1 LSKIL
6 LTKRTSAIFL
16 AIFVITVP
24 LTILDFKSVNAQQA
38 SEIVIKKANI
48 DEINML
54 VIVSGIN
61 LQNVPKI
68 GMLKVVGVING
79 EGFIKDIPLDE
90 LDETTNKLK
99 VNFVM
104 NKDNEFVSASKPDE
118 FFVCA
123 YHFTNANNN
132 NYNENYEYNDN
143 RINSIYFD
151 DQSHHPTMEYFD
163 CNEGDIQSTT
173 QPTEANLFK
182 PTSLVY
188 AKSSYYYD
196 MHSPSQET
204 SFDTM
209 YDGYTPMYDGY
220 TPMYDAYA
228 TTTNSFSSNNN
239 VNQDYVNKN
248 TINAKEEDVYNN
260 NNSNKPVKV
269 KIIVPMEDR
278 KNAQKIKIMAMLKG
292 QIKSEVIENVQKE
305 FDKSGGYTIER
316 TFAFDRNTDMGP
328 VQIGDRFHACVIG
341 QDLNPPEG
349 SECEKELIKDLDRP
363 NTLAAR

>member
-1 LSKIL
+1 MSKIL
-6 LTKRTSAIFL
+6 LTKRTSAILL

-24 LTILDFKSVNAQQA
+24 LTILDFKYVNAQKA
-38 SEIVIKKANI
+38 SEIVIKKANV

-54 VIVSGIN
+54 VVVSGIN

-132 NYNENYEYNDN
+132 NNNDNYDDNDN

-188 AKSSYYYD
+188 AKSAYYYD

-209 YDGYTPMYDGY
+209 YDGYTPMYDE
-220 TPMYDAYA
+220 YA
-228 TTTNSFSSNNN
+228 TNTNSFSSNNN
-239 VNQDYVNKN
+239 VNHDYVNKN
-248 TINAKEEDVYNN
+248 TINAKEEDVYNNN

-316 TFAFDRNTDMGP
+316 TFAFDKNTDMGP

-349 SECEKELIKDLDRP
+349 SECEKELIKDLDKP

>member
-248 TINAKEEDVYNN
+248 TINAKGEDVYN

>member
-1 LSKIL
+1 MSKIL

-24 LTILDFKSVNAQQA
+24 LTILDFKSVNAQKA
-38 SEIVIKKANI
+38 SEIVIKKANV

-123 YHFTNANNN
+123 YHFINANNN
-132 NYNENYEYNDN
+132 NNNDN
-143 RINSIYFD
+143 YDDNDNGINSIYFD
-151 DQSHHPTMEYFD
+151 DQSHYPTMEYFD

-188 AKSSYYYD
+188 AKSAYYYD
-196 MHSPSQET
+196 IHSPSQET
-204 SFDTM
+204 SSATM
-209 YDGYTPMYDGY
+209 YDE
-220 TPMYDAYA
+220 YA
-228 TTTNSFSSNNN
+228 TTNSFSSNNN
-239 VNQDYVNKN
+239 VNQEYVNKN

-305 FDKSGGYTIER
+305 FDKSGEYTIER
-316 TFAFDRNTDMGP
+316 TFAFDKNTDMGP

-349 SECEKELIKDLDRP
+349 SECEKELIKDLDKP